1 MKIKRI
7 SLALVVTALML
18 TLSGWLIAQ
27 STVRES
33 EESDSQL
40 EGSWNTVVGPGS
52 PIEFRTLVSYAE
64 GGAMMATEPAFP
76 PPFHGSTV
84 HGTWEK
90 TGRHQF
96 ASTFLCLI
104 YDPTGHFVGTLKVR
118 ENITLNRAGNEY
130 NQVSSQEVFDPA
142 GNPVPQFSTCNTAHG
157 TRINVEP
164 VIPCP

>member
-1 MKIKRI
+1 MKIKSI

-33 EESDSQL
+33 EESGSQL
-40 EGSWNTVVGPGS
+40 EGSWNVVVGPGS
-52 PIEFRTLVSYAE
+52 PTEFRTLVTFAE

-76 PPFHGSTV
+76 PPFRVSTV

-90 TGRHQF
+90 TGRRQF

-104 YDPTGHFVGTLKVR
+104 YDPTGQFAGTLKVR
-118 ENITLNRAGNEY
+118 GTATLNRAGNEY
-130 NQVSSQEVFDPA
+130 NGISSIEIFDPA
-142 GNPVPQFSTCNTAHG
+142 GNPLPQFSSCNTTHG